1 MSPDSPASLQAEV
14 AEAAETI
21 VAISTPPGRG
31 GIGIVR
37 LSGPSALALVPHL
50 VSVQAPLTHAR
61 AQFGLVLDPHR
72 AAPVS
77 ESTEDKNSDQS
88 ANPIGLS
95 LNNNSSTGVLSIDD
109 AIVTTFHGPHSY
121 TGEDVVEI

>member
-1 MSPDSPASLQAEV
+1 MSTDSPATPQTEA

-50 VSVQAPLTHAR
+50 VSVQAPLTPAR
-61 AQFGLVLDPHR
+61 APFARVLDPHR
-72 AAPVS
+72 AAPINKNNS
-77 ESTEDKNSDQS
+77 KDGKNSGKDGDHS
-88 ANPIGLS
+88 ADF
-95 LNNNSSTGVLSIDD
+95 SIDD
-109 AIVTTFHGPHSY
+109 AIVTTFHGPHS
-121 TGEDVVEI
+121 